1 MATAAFVPK
10 KAPPIGR
17 SLRESA
23 RMTAQELARWHA
35 DGYLVVRRLWGRDEI
50 AACAQRFAD
59 IAAAGTP
66 IPGFWNPDPDSG
78 DPLLRFP
85 RVMHPHRFDPLAR
98 RMLLDAR
105 IETVLAA
112 LMGEE
117 PIAAQSMFYYKP
129 PGARGQALH
138 QDNYYLRV
146 RPHTCIAAWTAVD
159 RSHPDNGG
167 LYVCPGTHAM
177 EVACPEEADPKQSFT
192 THLVRPPAG
201 VTPVPVLLDPGD
213 VLFFGGSIVH
223 GSRPNAAAGEW
234 RRSFICHYAP
244 ASFREMSA
252 HYRPALR
259 FDGREHRFA
268 DAAGGGP
275 CGDESAGGDESI
287 GTTIR
292 GDRGSGRRATPART
306 APTP

>member
-1 MATAAFVPK
+1 
-10 KAPPIGR
+10 
-17 SLRESA
+17 
-23 RMTAQELARWHA
+23 MTAQELARWHA
-35 DGYLVVRRLWGRDEI
+35 DGYLVVRRLWEGDEI

-66 IPGFWNPDPDSG
+66 IPGLWNPDPDSG

-105 IETVLAA
+105 IEAVLAA

-167 LYVCPGTHAM
+167 LYLCPGTHAM
-177 EVACPEEADPKQSFT
+177 EVACPEEADPEQSFT

-223 GSRPNAAAGEW
+223 GSRPNGAAGEW
-234 RRSFICHYAP
+234 RRSLICHYAP

-275 CGDESAGGDESI
+275 CGDESAE
-287 GTTIR
+287 
-292 GDRGSGRRATPART
+292 SGRRAAPART